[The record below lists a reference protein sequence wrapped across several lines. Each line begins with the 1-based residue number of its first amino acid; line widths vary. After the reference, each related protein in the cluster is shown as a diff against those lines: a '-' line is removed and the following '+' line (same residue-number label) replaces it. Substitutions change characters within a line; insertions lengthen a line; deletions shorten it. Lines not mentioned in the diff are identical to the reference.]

1 MNKETLVEIQEK
13 TGIRPKSIMSV
24 GGGSISEAF
33 IITTATEKLFLK
45 FHKDVLAYD
54 MFEKEGQGLRVI
66 QETNTIATPK
76 IHFVNQ
82 AFQGAYLIMDYIET
96 KPASSKDHALL
107 GSQLAELHHNSIS
120 YFGLDHVNF
129 IGPIKQMN
137 TPFDDWTDF
146 YIENRIYPQLE
157 LAVQNGFIA
166 SEEIMSKEK
175 LKTTCSHYFNEIQP
189 ALLHGDLWSGNYIIA
204 KDGTPYLIDPALYY
218 GHSEVDIAMTKLF
231 GGFDTEFYKAYYE
244 IQPQPEHP
252 QAYQDLYQL
261 YYLLV
266 HLNLFGSS
274 YYSGVKRILD
284 RYFI

>member
-1 MNKETLVEIQEK
+1 
-13 TGIRPKSIMSV
+13 
-24 GGGSISEAF
+24 
-33 IITTATEKLFLK
+33 
-45 FHKDVLAYD
+45 
-54 MFEKEGQGLRVI
+54 
-66 QETNTIATPK
+66 
-76 IHFVNQ
+76 
-82 AFQGAYLIMDYIET
+82 
-96 KPASSKDHALL
+96 
-107 GSQLAELHHNSIS
+107 
-120 YFGLDHVNF
+120 
-129 IGPIKQMN
+129 MN

-157 LAVQNGFIA
+157 LALLNGFIA
-166 SEEIMSKEK
+166 SEEIISKEK
-175 LKTTCSHYFNEIQP
+175 LKTVCSFYFNKIQP

-231 GGFDTEFYKAYYE
+231 GVFDTEFYKAYYE
-244 IQPQPEHP
+244 IQPKPEHP